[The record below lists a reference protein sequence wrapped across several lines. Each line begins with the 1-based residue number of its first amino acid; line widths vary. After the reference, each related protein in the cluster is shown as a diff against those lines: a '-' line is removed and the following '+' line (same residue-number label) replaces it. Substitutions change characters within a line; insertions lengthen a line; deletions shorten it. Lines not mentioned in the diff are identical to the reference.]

1 MTQPV
6 QETTPRRPTAL
17 LRIGPDPHADVA
29 RALDLCQGLKSLKP
43 GDHVFVKPNLVGQPA
58 KYPAPPYGVLTT
70 PLILEGLLKALK
82 DTGASR
88 ITVAEG
94 GLTLEDLGVSTK
106 YTMEYLGLPALAK
119 RYGVTLLDLNEQ
131 PFREVSVGDLSLK
144 VSEPALANDF
154 FITLPVLKT
163 HNQCTVSLGIKN
175 LKGCLHRR
183 SKVACHGAGNDLHA
197 NIAALGN
204 LLYPDLSVIDGRYA
218 LARGPIH
225 TGRAVR
231 ADLLVASRDP
241 LDADLV
247 GCAVLGH
254 DPAQVDYL
262 RLLAAMRGRTTD
274 LPPLAG
280 GLTVEDCVLNLPADW
295 AWANEYTPAAFKKFG
310 VSGVLL
316 PKYDLS
322 LCTGCSA
329 VYNPLMIMLMAAAR
343 TVGDLGGVEVLTGKR
358 HDPSGQANRT
368 LLLGNCIIKRCR
380 KHPDAKDPVLV
391 AGCPPKLE
399 DIAAG
404 LQQAGIPAELA
415 AYQWF
420 NSTIGKDYTPEN
432 GFLQSDFQPA
442 DA

>member
-1 MTQPV
+1 MPDPTQDKASRP
-6 QETTPRRPTAL
+6 PTAL
-17 LRIGPDPHADVA
+17 LAMSRNPHADVA

-119 RYGVTLLDLNEQ
+119 RYDVTLLDLNEQ
-131 PFREVSVGDLSLK
+131 PFREVSVGDMSLK

-218 LARGPIH
+218 LAPGADPHRPCRAGRP
-225 TGRAVR
+225 TGR
-231 ADLLVASRDP
+231 
-241 LDADLV
+241 
-247 GCAVLGH
+247 
-254 DPAQVDYL
+254 
-262 RLLAAMRGRTTD
+262 LARPPGRR
-274 LPPLAG
+274 PG
-280 GLTVEDCVLNLPADW
+280 GLRGAGPRPGPGGLPA
-295 AWANEYTPAAFKKFG
+295 PAG
-310 VSGVLL
+310 RH
-316 PKYDLS
+316 
-322 LCTGCSA
+322 
-329 VYNPLMIMLMAAAR
+329 AR
-343 TVGDLGGVEVLTGKR
+343 PHHRPASPGGGAHGGGLRAEPAGRLG
-358 HDPSGQANRT
+358 
-368 LLLGNCIIKRCR
+368 LGR
-380 KHPDAKDPVLV
+380 
-391 AGCPPKLE
+391 
-399 DIAAG
+399 
-404 LQQAGIPAELA
+404 
-415 AYQWF
+415 
-420 NSTIGKDYTPEN
+420 
-432 GFLQSDFQPA
+432 
-442 DA
+442 